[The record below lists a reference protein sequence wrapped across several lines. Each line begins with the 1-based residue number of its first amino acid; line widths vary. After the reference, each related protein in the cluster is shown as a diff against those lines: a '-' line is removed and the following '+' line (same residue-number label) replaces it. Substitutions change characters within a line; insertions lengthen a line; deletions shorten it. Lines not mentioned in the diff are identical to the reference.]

1 MIGSLI
7 GLIKE
12 KTPSAILLEVNGIG
26 YEISIPL
33 STSFQLPKVGES
45 AFLLTHLVVREDQ
58 HSLYGF
64 ATEEERKLFRAL
76 IKISGVGA
84 KLAITILSGTNVTG
98 FIQSVVNE
106 DIDALVHLPGIG
118 KKTAERLVV
127 EMKDKISEISEI
139 LSFISTTSLSAVF
152 LPMPGKWTR
161 ASMSSFTTDWMNP
174 VTFVPER
181 IVIANLAPTPLIFI
195 SALNNFLSSSVA
207 NP

>member
-127 EMKDKISEISEI
+127 EMKDKISEISDEQQN
-139 LSFISTTSLSAVF
+139 LQDSGVNSAVAEAIYA
-152 LPMPGKWTR
+152 L
-161 ASMSSFTTDWMNP
+161 
-174 VTFVPER
+174 V
-181 IVIANLAPTPLIFI
+181 NLGYKTKDAKNILDKIDSEELSVEDLIRQ
-195 SALNNFLSSSVA
+195 ALKSLNK
-207 NP
+207 

>member
-45 AFLLTHLVVREDQ
+45 AFLLTHLVIREDQ

-127 EMKDKISEISEI
+127 EMKDKISEISDEQQNLQDSGI
-139 LSFISTTSLSAVF
+139 NSAVAEAINA
-152 LPMPGKWTR
+152 L
-161 ASMSSFTTDWMNP
+161 
-174 VTFVPER
+174 V
-181 IVIANLAPTPLIFI
+181 NLGYKTKDAKNILDKIDSEELSVEDLIRQ
-195 SALNNFLSSSVA
+195 ALKSLNK
-207 NP
+207 

>member
-12 KTPSAILLEVNGIG
+12 KTPSSILLEVNGIG
-26 YEISIPL
+26 YEIAVPL
-33 STSFQLPKVGES
+33 STSFQLPNVGES
-45 AFLLTHLVVREDQ
+45 AYLLTHLVVREDQ

-64 ATEEERKLFRAL
+64 ATDEERKLFRAL

-84 KLAITILSGTNVTG
+84 KLAITILSGTNVNG

-127 EMKDKISEISEI
+127 EMKDKVSEISSDEN
-139 LSFISTTSLSAVF
+139 SLSESNENSAVAEAINA
-152 LPMPGKWTR
+152 L
-161 ASMSSFTTDWMNP
+161 
-174 VTFVPER
+174 V
-181 IVIANLAPTPLIFI
+181 NLGYKTKDAKTILDKIESEGLTVEELIRQ
-195 SALNNFLSSSVA
+195 ALKSLNK
-207 NP
+207 

>member
-76 IKISGVGA
+76 IKISGVRA

-127 EMKDKISEISEI
+127 EMKDKISEISDEQQNLQDSGI
-139 LSFISTTSLSAVF
+139 NSAVAEAINA
-152 LPMPGKWTR
+152 L
-161 ASMSSFTTDWMNP
+161 
-174 VTFVPER
+174 V
-181 IVIANLAPTPLIFI
+181 NLGYKTKDAKNILDKIDSEELSVEDLIRQ
-195 SALNNFLSSSVA
+195 ALKSLNK
-207 NP
+207 

>member
-84 KLAITILSGTNVTG
+84 KLAITILSGTKVTG

-127 EMKDKISEISEI
+127 EMKDKISEISDEQHN
-139 LSFISTTSLSAVF
+139 LQDSGVNSAVAEAINA
-152 LPMPGKWTR
+152 L
-161 ASMSSFTTDWMNP
+161 
-174 VTFVPER
+174 V
-181 IVIANLAPTPLIFI
+181 NLGYKTKDAKNILDKIDSEELSVEDLIRQ
-195 SALNNFLSSSVA
+195 ALKSLNK
-207 NP
+207 

>member
-12 KTPSAILLEVNGIG
+12 KTPSAILLEVKGIG

-76 IKISGVGA
+76 IKISGIGA

-127 EMKDKISEISEI
+127 EMKDKISEISDEQHN
-139 LSFISTTSLSAVF
+139 LQDSGVNSAVAEAINA
-152 LPMPGKWTR
+152 L
-161 ASMSSFTTDWMNP
+161 
-174 VTFVPER
+174 V
-181 IVIANLAPTPLIFI
+181 NLGYKTKDAKNILDKIDSEELSVEDLIRQ
-195 SALNNFLSSSVA
+195 ALKSLNK
-207 NP
+207 

>member
-98 FIQSVVNE
+98 FIKSVVNE

-127 EMKDKISEISEI
+127 EMKDKISEISDEQHN
-139 LSFISTTSLSAVF
+139 LQDSGVNSAVAEAINA
-152 LPMPGKWTR
+152 L
-161 ASMSSFTTDWMNP
+161 
-174 VTFVPER
+174 V
-181 IVIANLAPTPLIFI
+181 NLGYKTKDAKNILDKIDSEELSVEDLIRQ
-195 SALNNFLSSSVA
+195 ALKSLNK
-207 NP
+207 

>member
-45 AFLLTHLVVREDQ
+45 AFLVTHLVVREDQ

-127 EMKDKISEISEI
+127 EMKDKISEISDEQHN
-139 LSFISTTSLSAVF
+139 LQDSGVNSAVAEAINA
-152 LPMPGKWTR
+152 L
-161 ASMSSFTTDWMNP
+161 
-174 VTFVPER
+174 V
-181 IVIANLAPTPLIFI
+181 NLGYKTKDAKNILDKIDSEELSVEDLIRQ
-195 SALNNFLSSSVA
+195 ALKSLNK
-207 NP
+207 